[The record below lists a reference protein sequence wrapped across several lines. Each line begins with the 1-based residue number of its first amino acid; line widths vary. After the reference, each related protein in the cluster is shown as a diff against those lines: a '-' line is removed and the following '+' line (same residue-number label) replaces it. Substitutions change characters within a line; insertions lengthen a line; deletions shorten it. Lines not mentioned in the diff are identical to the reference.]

1 MAKIIAVLR
10 DRQNGD
16 PVASEDVNFR
26 NPAGTILDTES
37 TSADGSATYL
47 ANGNP
52 AGLIK
57 WDATV
62 SGEQREASARAMRQI
77 GAFFE
82 AELAKSFLG
91 IVSNGVSP
99 GDGDECAV
107 VPGSGRQ
114 VTVGTG
120 CVWVQGIPFHFYTDT
135 NLSTTANAS
144 LAVRKDY
151 VVLRVVLDDSL
162 TTYGQGTLVV
172 VEGTVNN
179 TNPTLTQSTT
189 GTYEYPL
196 ALVTS
201 AMGFSSYTAGNIADT
216 REGVAPASHVHVM
229 ADVTDLAAA
238 LALKAT
244 LASPTFT
251 GTVTAPTTNING
263 VATVTANGDPA
274 FLVQG
279 SGGADILYV
288 TQTYNAVQVV
298 NSAELSLVNGA
309 PGVGSKTFA
318 IDGATGH
325 VTVGGVT
332 LTPTELSYLDGVS
345 SNIQSQINAITGA
358 GNISAT
364 SIADG
369 SVTNTEFQYIGTL
382 SSNAQT
388 QIDAKASTAS
398 VALKA
403 NTASPTFTGTV
414 TVPTLAVQNFAHDN
428 GTYGF
433 NGETNSGRFADPA
446 DISSGTIDATYG
458 SAEATILS
466 DLRDNVNTIKTI
478 LRDLGIMSA

>member
-1 MAKIIAVLR
+1 MAKIVAVLR

-135 NLSTTANAS
+135 NLSTTANAT

-162 TTYGQGTLVV
+162 TTYGMGTLVV
-172 VEGTVNN
+172 IEGTVNN

-201 AMGFSSYTAGNIADT
+201 AMGFSSYTVGNIADT

-238 LALKAT
+238 LALKAN

-251 GTVTAPTTNING
+251 GTVTIPTAAVTTAAVTTGTVTTLTAPTLS
-263 VATVTANGDPA
+263 VSTVLN
-274 FLVQG
+274 
-279 SGGADILYV
+279 
-288 TQTYNAVQVV
+288 
-298 NSAELSLVNGA
+298 
-309 PGVGSKTFA
+309 
-318 IDGATGH
+318 
-325 VTVGGVT
+325 
-332 LTPTELSYLDGVS
+332 LT
-345 SNIQSQINAITGA
+345 
-358 GNISAT
+358 GNISANGQT
-364 SIADG
+364 VSPADVGFLSNLTDDIQVQLNLKAPSSSPTLSNPTFTGTVTVPDAALAIADTSG
-369 SVTNTEFQYIGTL
+369 LQAAL
-382 SSNAQT
+382 
-388 QIDAKASTAS
+388 DAKATAAS

-403 NTASPTFTGTV
+403 NTAGPTFTGTV
-414 TVPTLAVQNFAHDN
+414 TTPTLSVQNFAHDN

-433 NGETNSGRFADPA
+433 NGEVNSGRMADPA

-466 DLRDNVNTIKTI
+466 DLRDNVNAIKVI
-478 LRDLGIMSA
+478 LRDLGIMTA